1 MMFKLKRLILIA
13 TVVSFHFA
21 NSQSIIEGRI
31 MDKETSEPIPFA
43 HMYDPENGLGTT
55 TNLLGEFILNY
66 PESLVSVSLRISH
79 IGYTSTDI
87 VLYSNS
93 EFLELTLIPQS
104 ELLNEIVVSPKD
116 PYQLVEQCIHSIKEN
131 YPTDGYTLSGFQREV
146 ITRGDEHVQ
155 LLEAEYSTILD
166 DGESKSYLI
175 DGRFAENK
183 PYRIKD
189 NLWNDKRGG
198 FYALGITSLGAP
210 NQPSAET
217 FLGVPTNKIENYYQ
231 LTYDGTADLATG
243 NAYRISFQPFEKVK
257 KPLVTG
263 TLYIDIATNALVE
276 MNYHIADQNK
286 AFLKTNK
293 NWKGND
299 LSTAPAVKK
308 VFIKDEKRTLK
319 YRPFGEKWFLS
330 SIIHD
335 IEFIAEVKLPVK
347 SIAESRPLHLH
358 LEQVVTNIS
367 PSVSSPDVPEVPT
380 EMYYFQVHLKN
391 NAESYDSSHWNQ
403 PTGIKSNIDNTSI
416 FRDLTLKNKTVNE

>member
-1 MMFKLKRLILIA
+1 
-13 TVVSFHFA
+13 
-21 NSQSIIEGRI
+21 
-31 MDKETSEPIPFA
+31 
-43 HMYDPENGLGTT
+43 
-55 TNLLGEFILNY
+55 
-66 PESLVSVSLRISH
+66 
-79 IGYTSTDI
+79 
-87 VLYSNS
+87 
-93 EFLELTLIPQS
+93 
-104 ELLNEIVVSPKD
+104 
-116 PYQLVEQCIHSIKEN
+116 
-131 YPTDGYTLSGFQREV
+131 
-146 ITRGDEHVQ
+146 
-155 LLEAEYSTILD
+155 
-166 DGESKSYLI
+166 
-175 DGRFAENK
+175 
-183 PYRIKD
+183 
-189 NLWNDKRGG
+189 GG

-358 LEQVVTNIS
+358 LEQVVTN
-367 PSVSSPDVPEVPT
+367 
-380 EMYYFQVHLKN
+380 
-391 NAESYDSSHWNQ
+391 
-403 PTGIKSNIDNTSI
+403 
-416 FRDLTLKNKTVNE
+416 

>member
-1 MMFKLKRLILIA
+1 MMFKLKRLTLIA

-31 MDKETSEPIPFA
+31 TDKETSEPIPFA
-43 HMYDPENGLGTT
+43 HMYDPESGLGTT

-66 PESLVSVSLRISH
+66 PESIESISIRISH
-79 IGYTSTDI
+79 IGYVSEDT

-93 EFLELTLIPQS
+93 NHLELVLIPQT

-131 YPTDGYTLSGFQREV
+131 YPTDGYTLNGFQREV
-146 ITRGDEHVQ
+146 ITSADEHVQ

-166 DGESKSYLI
+166 GAESKSYLI

-198 FYALGITSLGAP
+198 FYALGITSLGAS
-210 NQPSAET
+210 NQPEEEY
-217 FLGVPTNKIENYYQ
+217 FLGVPINKIKKYYH
-231 LTYDGTADLATG
+231 LTYDGTLELATG
-243 NAYRISFQPFEKVK
+243 NAHQISFQPFEQVK

-263 TLYIDIATNALVE
+263 TLYIDITTNALVE
-276 MNYHIADQNK
+276 MNYHIADRQK
-286 AFLKTNK
+286 TFLKTNK
-293 NWKGND
+293 NWEGND

-308 VFIKDEKRTLK
+308 VFIKDEKRSLK
-319 YRPFGEKWFLS
+319 YRLFGEKWFLS

-358 LEQVVTNIS
+358 LEQVVTNIT
-367 PSVSSPDVPEVPT
+367 PSASSPDVPEVPT

-391 NAESYDSSHWNQ
+391 NAESYDSKDWKNFVA
-403 PTGIKSNIDNTSI
+403 IKSSLDMESI
-416 FRDLTLKNKTVNE
+416 INKLKEANN